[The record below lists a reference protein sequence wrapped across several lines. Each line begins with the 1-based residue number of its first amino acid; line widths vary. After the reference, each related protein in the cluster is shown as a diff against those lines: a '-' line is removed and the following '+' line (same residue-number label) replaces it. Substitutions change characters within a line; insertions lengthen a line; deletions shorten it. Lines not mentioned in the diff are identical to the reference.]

1 MQKVVD
7 RYAAICYNLDM
18 QQKTALISNLIGNF
32 LKATK

>member
-18 QQKTALISNLIGNF
+18 QQKLHNLNLIGNF

>member
-18 QQKTALISNLIGNF
+18 QKNTALISNLTGNF

>member
-7 RYAAICYNLDM
+7 RYVAICYNLDM
-18 QQKTALISNLIGNF
+18 QQNAALILNLTGNF